1 MAWTVL
7 AAALVSVI
15 ASPFA
20 RRWFRGETRSIRLA
34 VLLALGAAL
43 LSAGYVAYYLRG
55 GPRIVDATSYWLEGR
70 ALAEGHLA
78 FGVPD
83 PSAAFR
89 GRFLV
94 SADDGDRL
102 SVIFPPGYPAILA
115 AGFRLGIPLAVGPLI
130 AAALVV
136 ATFALCRELFRRNDV
151 ALLGALF
158 STISAALRYHTADT
172 MSHGW
177 SALLMTL
184 VLLAS
189 FRARHAQ
196 RGKIIAALGGIAG
209 GWLLAT
215 RPISGLVALALG
227 AALLLP
233 RPWRST
239 ERRAPDRAVAAATA
253 AAFFL
258 GAIPGV
264 VLLLLHQKAAT
275 GSWLGSSQL
284 RYYELS
290 DGPPGC
296 FRYGFG
302 SGVGCLY
309 EHGDFVRA
317 RLSDGFGVGEALGTT
332 LRRLHHHALDI
343 ANFEPLVVVV
353 LFAVV
358 AGFKHPAIRWLAV
371 AIAGIMV
378 AYLPFYFDGTYP
390 GGGARFYADV
400 LPLEHALLSWGL
412 VRLRAAFVAVPLA
425 LVGFSVHGVFSH
437 RALAEREGGRPM
449 FEPEV
454 LERSGISRGLVFV
467 DTDHGFNLGHAPQQ
481 SDATRGVVVAR
492 WRGDAHDRAVWEV
505 LGRPNA
511 YRYRFDP
518 LARDA
523 VPTLEVQRWSGWPIG
538 LPVRSRG
545 GLASAFG
552 PGGLGTT
559 RVHGAELCFGTPR
572 PSAFANCSRARK
584 RRARGLEPPRRRVRD
599 SAGRGQRPRS
609 GLAGGS
615 EPGSVSLGG
624 RAPGS
629 RAPCWGLTLGPLHLE
644 PGSQRLI
651 VESRRGDVMVDYVDL
666 RTVVESPH
674 PAAQG
679 PGQAPPGSAGSK
691 GKRR

>member
-1 MAWTVL
+1 MPSACPSRVPHS
-7 AAALVSVI
+7 AAA
-15 ASPFA
+15 
-20 RRWFRGETRSIRLA
+20 
-34 VLLALGAAL
+34 
-43 LSAGYVAYYLRG
+43 
-55 GPRIVDATSYWLEGR
+55 
-70 ALAEGHLA
+70 
-78 FGVPD
+78 
-83 PSAAFR
+83 
-89 GRFLV
+89 FLV
-94 SADDGDRL
+94 PAGDGRRL
-102 SVIFPPGYPAILA
+102 SVIFPPGYPALLA
-115 AGFRLGIPLAVGPLI
+115 AGFRLGIPLAVGPVI
-130 AAALVV
+130 AAALVL

-158 STISAALRYHTADT
+158 STISATLRYHTADT

-189 FRARHAQ
+189 FRARRAQ
-196 RGKIIAALGGIAG
+196 RSKIIAALGGIAG
-209 GWLLAT
+209 GWLFAT
-215 RPISGLVALALG
+215 RPVSGVVALALG
-227 AALLLP
+227 AALLLS
-233 RPWRST
+233 RPWRFPQA
-239 ERRAPDRAVAAATA
+239 RAPDRADSASAA
-253 AAFFL
+253 AAFFI
-258 GAIPGV
+258 GALPGI

-302 SGVGCLY
+302 SGVGCRY

-317 RLSDGFGVGEALGTT
+317 RLSDGFGVVEALGTT

-358 AGFKHPAIRWLAV
+358 AGFKHPAIRWLVV
-371 AIAGIMV
+371 AIAGIVV
-378 AYLPFYFDGTYP
+378 AYFPFYFDGTYP

-454 LERSGISRGLVFV
+454 LERSGISRGLIFV
-467 DTDHGFNLGHAPQQ
+467 DTDHAFNLAHLPEH

-505 LGRPNA
+505 LGRPSA

-518 LARDA
+518 FARNA
-523 VPTLEVQRWSGWPIG
+523 VPVLEVQRFESPSLRFEAEAGWPV
-538 LPVRSRG
+538 LSVRG
-545 GLASAFG
+545 GWARPEYTALGCVS
-552 PGGLGTT
+552 GG
-559 RVHGAELCFGTPR
+559 PR
-572 PSAFANCSRARK
+572 PPAFANNGGAGTRG
-584 RRARGLEPPRRRVRD
+584 ARGLEPPRCCVRD
-599 SAGRGQRPRS
+599 STSSGQPPRRGV
-609 GLAGGS
+609 AGGGES
-615 EPGSVSLGG
+615 WSLRAGG
-624 RAPGS
+624 RTP
-629 RAPCWGLTLGPLHLE
+629 R
-644 PGSQRLI
+644 
-651 VESRRGDVMVDYVDL
+651 
-666 RTVVESPH
+666 
-674 PAAQG
+674 
-679 PGQAPPGSAGSK
+679 PGQPVLGADPRPAPPRARLASPD
-691 GKRR
+691 RREPQR